1 MVAARAQRVTTW
13 CSTTTWGS
21 ARWQRCL
28 TALAAVVFCWPQS
41 SVDADIGID
50 PSWEAAVALARIHH
64 LAWGPDVAF
73 TYGPLA
79 FLQNTGYYSREQ
91 ALLATVYQV
100 STLVALFLA
109 VAAALRRRHTPASSL
124 AGAAVTTVITGILLG
139 PMYPEVVI
147 LAAFAWAGSLLLPD
161 DHEPATAFVTCV
173 LLGAVGGFELLVK
186 FNTGPV
192 VAGVALAASVL
203 LDWRAVGRHLA
214 AVTAFIASV
223 PLWWLLA
230 GQRLGNLTTWL
241 KYSSEIVSG
250 YIEGQA
256 VPIPWDAVG
265 AVALTLAWIAAVCAM
280 FVRGRSEIPRR
291 FVVLVAIVTVVVT
304 KTAFG
309 RYDSNHFSVL
319 LGLIV
324 ITVAI
329 TPLLG
334 ILRRGF
340 EIALAVLFVVY
351 LAGILVVEQRPVA
364 VLQAPVRAVD
374 RVVTL
379 GWPDLATRHI
389 EQSKARQRAQYG
401 VPDRFINAIGSGT
414 VHVDPDETS
423 VVWAYGLAWRPAP
436 VFQTY
441 SVYTP
446 TLDKLNGDT
455 LASGPQFV
463 LSRRSPTSP
472 ATGIND
478 RLGVQ
483 ENPLYSLAL
492 LCNYTRTD
500 AENGW
505 ILFS

>member
-1 MVAARAQRVTTW
+1 
-13 CSTTTWGS
+13 
-21 ARWQRCL
+21 
-28 TALAAVVFCWPQS
+28 
-41 SVDADIGID
+41 
-50 PSWEAAVALARIHH
+50 
-64 LAWGPDVAF
+64 
-73 TYGPLA
+73 
-79 FLQNTGYYSREQ
+79 
-91 ALLATVYQV
+91 
-100 STLVALFLA
+100 
-109 VAAALRRRHTPASSL
+109 
-124 AGAAVTTVITGILLG
+124 
-139 PMYPEVVI
+139 
-147 LAAFAWAGSLLLPD
+147 
-161 DHEPATAFVTCV
+161 
-173 LLGAVGGFELLVK
+173 
-186 FNTGPV
+186 
-192 VAGVALAASVL
+192 
-203 LDWRAVGRHLA
+203 
-214 AVTAFIASV
+214 
-223 PLWWLLA
+223 
-230 GQRLGNLTTWL
+230 
-241 KYSSEIVSG
+241 
-250 YIEGQA
+250 
-256 VPIPWDAVG
+256 
-265 AVALTLAWIAAVCAM
+265 
-280 FVRGRSEIPRR
+280 GRSEIPRR

-324 ITVAI
+324 VTVAI

-334 ILRRGF
+334 ILRRGI

-374 RVVTL
+374 RVLTL

-389 EQSKARQRAQYG
+389 EQSKARQRAHYG
-401 VPDRFINAIGSGT
+401 VPDRFIKAIGSGT

-505 ILFS
+505 ILFSRNGSHCGPLAPLAEVTVHDGDVVNVPAPSAPGMAVLVGIGLKPTVLDRAFMGAVVPLTAFTVVLDGMSYRLISGNAAEPFLVASPASADGTNLEINARTIGIGRTRSLGQGGVAARLRFYEMRVQS